1 MKSFRK
7 SANKDSIRS
16 QISTPL
22 PLPGVSK
29 PPSSILPP
37 QKVIRALTT
46 QRPRAAQELA
56 FKKGDFFYVNG
67 DVTGPDGL
75 PWYEAHNPATGARGL
90 VPCAMFEEFTKPSN
104 ISRMSQMGNDGFS
117 PNSSPK
123 VSTDQP
129 PMPSRK
135 SGTQIFY
142 AVVQHDFVAE
152 RADELDAKRGDSV
165 TVVAQSNRE
174 WFVAKPI
181 GRLGRPGLIPVS
193 FVEVHDPTT
202 GKPIQDVQVLMDSGV
217 VPRVE
222 DWKKKMYSYK
232 QNSIA
237 LGVLDG
243 PLARQSQSV
252 PSTPYGH
259 PQPPTQLPQP
269 HHENGSHHPRHQ
281 SQPSQSQ
288 RDNYFPSSPPTQYPD
303 DPPQEPEVAPVD
315 PLPEGLLL
323 KAECVSFHFE
333 MEEYWFRVDAIFQ
346 PYPRP
351 GSNSLPPA
359 KQLVLF
365 RVYNDFYDFQ
375 VGLLAAFPR
384 EAGREGDERV
394 LPFMPGPAAHVDNE
408 LTQTRREEL
417 NEYLHQLC
425 GLSTVGARHV
435 VEHVSVREFLALK
448 PGDVESEQEPRYDE
462 LEEIDSYRQ
471 NDYDINDQMQRLRV
485 DDQYAQDD
493 YDDGYA
499 SQSQRAVPDRHQS
512 SQQQRHPY
520 AQRTPSSDNL
530 RMYAHVQNHQ
540 RNGSQSSLGRH
551 HPDSR
556 ATSPTLEGGQSHT
569 QPMKWSGSSSTAA
582 SSRRS
587 EGSSGTRSRSQS
599 VAASTAPPISA
610 GNPSPAFIK
619 IKIFDRISDD
629 LVAIRVHPQV
639 SLVELTQKI
648 EARLGGDVQVLHYR
662 ADQQDITINS
672 DDELRAWVEST
683 DKYVLYAD

>member
-22 PLPGVSK
+22 PLPAVSK

-37 QKVIRALTT
+37 QKVIRALSTH
-46 QRPRAAQELA
+46 RPRAAQELP

-67 DVTGPDGL
+67 SVTGPDGQ

-90 VPCAMFEEFTKPSN
+90 VPCAMFEEFSKPN
-104 ISRMSQMGNDGFS
+104 TASRVSQIGGGDGGF
-117 PNSSPK
+117 PHSSPK
-123 VSTDQP
+123 PPTTDLP

-202 GKPIQDVQVLMDSGV
+202 GKPVQDVQSLMDSGI

-243 PLARQSQSV
+243 PHARQSQSV
-252 PSTPYGH
+252 PSTPFGH
-259 PQPPTQLPQP
+259 PQSMHPPPQVP
-269 HHENGSHHPRHQ
+269 QQHHENGSYHPRHQ

-303 DPPQEPEVAPVD
+303 DPPQEPEVPPVE

-333 MEEYWFRVDAIFQ
+333 MDEYWFRVDAIYQ
-346 PYPRP
+346 PYPPP
-351 GSNSLPPA
+351 GSNQLPPA

-375 VGLLAAFPR
+375 VSLLEAFPR
-384 EAGREGDERV
+384 EAGREGDERI

-425 GLSTVGARHV
+425 DLTKIGARSV
-435 VEHVSVREFLALK
+435 VEHVLVREFLALK
-448 PGDVESEQEPRYDE
+448 PGDVENHLEPRYDE
-462 LEEIDSYRQ
+462 LEELDSYRQ
-471 NDYDINDQMQRLRV
+471 NDYELNDQMQRLNV
-485 DDQYAQDD
+485 DDQDD
-493 YDDGYA
+493 YDDRYA
-499 SQSQRAVPDRHQS
+499 PPAPDRHQS
-512 SQQQRHPY
+512 TQQRHPY
-520 AQRTPSSDNL
+520 AQSTPSTDNL
-530 RMYAHVQNHQ
+530 RMHAHVQNHQ

-551 HPDSR
+551 YPDSR
-556 ATSPTLEGGQSHT
+556 GGSPTLDGGHSS
-569 QPMKWSGSSSTAA
+569 KWATSSSATAV
-582 SSRRS
+582 SSRSSEMHSRS
-587 EGSSGTRSRSQS
+587 SEVQTRSRSQS
-599 VAASTAPPISA
+599 TATNPPISGA
-610 GNPSPAFIK
+610 NPSPAFIK
-619 IKIFDRISDD
+619 IKIFDRVSDD

-639 SLVELTQKI
+639 GIKELTLKI
-648 EARLGGDVQVLHYR
+648 EARLGGDVQYLHYR
-662 ADQQDITINS
+662 AGEKDITIAT
-672 DDELRAWVEST
+672 DDELRAWIDST